1 GQDFDYWSGL
11 RFDLRR
17 EPSGIA
23 SAVFDVAP
31 VTVYDTGS
39 SPVINKEV
47 ADAIGAHSAAFVP
60 LVSGER
66 VIAVLAIATTH
77 GRRALSTEEL
87 GPLRTL
93 AAEAVMALERAR
105 SASALADALERERLL
120 SSIARKVRSEL
131 DLDAVLTVA
140 VEETAGALGLARCFV
155 RLGAE

>member
-1 GQDFDYWSGL
+1 ARVLLDEIASMFSVEFAGLALVDERLDNAYGLLARRDGQDFDYWSGL

-47 ADAIGAHSAAFVP
+47 ADAIGGHSAAFVP

-77 GRRALSTEEL
+77 GRRAFSTEEL

-105 SASALADALERERLL
+105 SASALADAL
-120 SSIARKVRSEL
+120 
-131 DLDAVLTVA
+131 
-140 VEETAGALGLARCFV
+140 
-155 RLGAE
+155 